1 MLATTTISI
10 RTDENIKKQAQELY
24 ASLGLDLSG
33 AINAFLHASLKA
45 RGIPFAIVEEPDEE
59 YKAYITKTIAERLER
74 SKDPN
79 TKWYTVDEM
88 KEKLGLL

>member
-33 AINAFLHASLKA
+33 AINAFLHASIKA
-45 RGIPFAIVEEPDEE
+45 RGIPFAVVEEQPDEE
-59 YKAYITKTIAERLER
+59 YRALILKTVNERLK
-74 SKDPN
+74 SMDDPD
-79 TKWYTVDEM
+79 TKWITQEEM
-88 KEKLGLL
+88 EKNT